1 MSYASLAG
9 LPLSFGLYGALV
21 PCLVFMLFATSRQ
34 LVSKQVFVQHA
45 AALRSATPYITGPSS
60 LPSCPLWIAFCFERL
75 SVIDALWKCT
85 RGLAGVH

>member
-34 LVSKQVFVQHA
+34 LVRKCFVQHA
-45 AALRSATPYITGPSS
+45 AALR
-60 LPSCPLWIAFCFERL
+60 
-75 SVIDALWKCT
+75 
-85 RGLAGVH
+85 